1 MYDFG
6 LFFEP
11 TPTIFGGG
19 RLQTVLTL
27 YDALANAGKNVC
39 LVHTDIHSTSSSEP
53 VLYPSDLHCDM
64 SGYNVVYLKDHVG
77 GCGDSDGFICEYII
91 DVDGL
96 YYDFLRSS
104 VGKKTIVFLR
114 NSAAFELLERSVY
127 NVQKRSPN
135 LENIAE
141 VWVWDIFN
149 TANDIQLLESIIFG
163 GGNGCGNG
171 VVKAI
176 PFVWSPLFVEE
187 YMRREK
193 IVYPTITDD
202 FLKKEYVFHISEKN
216 VDNTSSCVFPIV
228 FMNELSKR
236 RIFKNGV
243 VYVNNGDGLI
253 TNSYFQ
259 DNIVKNISQQHSTT
273 YMLNNGENRD
283 EIIRNGGFAFE
294 FIGRERYVDL
304 VMEKTMII
312 THSRFVPFR
321 IGLLDLLWLGIPFI
335 HNSKYLADIGFN
347 MNYYENNSVEMA
359 IDAIK
364 DVNML
369 LYSKQNGDDTVD
381 NISKRFIDRIDN
393 NRKVL
398 LLHFGIYSKKN
409 VDRWSQLLKN
419 M

>member
-27 YDALANAGKNVC
+27 YDALSNAGKNVC
-39 LVHTDIHSTSSSEP
+39 LVHTDIHSSSSSEP
-53 VLYPSDLHCDM
+53 ALYPSDLHCDM
-64 SGYNVVYLKDHVG
+64 SGYNVVFLKDHVG
-77 GCGDSDGFICEYII
+77 GCSERVCEYII
-91 DVDGL
+91 DVDGI

-135 LENIAE
+135 LENVAE

-149 TANDIQLLESIIFG
+149 SVNDIQLLESMIFG
-163 GGNGCGNG
+163 GGNCGGNG
-171 VVKAI
+171 NGCVKTI

-236 RIFKNGV
+236 RIFKNGI
-243 VYVNNGDGLI
+243 VYVNNGDSLI
-253 TNSYFQ
+253 TNHYFQ
-259 DNIVKNISQQHSTT
+259 DNIVKNISQQHSTA
-273 YMLNNGENRD
+273 YMLNNQDNRD
-283 EIIRNGGFAFE
+283 EIIQNGGFAFE

-364 DVNML
+364 DVNMM
-369 LYSKQNGDDTVD
+369 LYCKQNGHDTVD

-409 VDRWSQLLKN
+409 VDRWSELLKN

>member
-39 LVHTDIHSTSSSEP
+39 LVHTDIHSSSSSEP
-53 VLYPSDLHCDM
+53 ALYPSDLHCDM
-64 SGYNVVYLKDHVG
+64 SGYNIVFLKDHVG
-77 GCGDSDGFICEYII
+77 GCSELVCEYII
-91 DVDGL
+91 DVDGI
-96 YYDFLRSS
+96 YYDFLRST

-135 LENIAE
+135 LENVAE

-149 TANDIQLLESIIFG
+149 SVNDIQLLESMIFG
-163 GGNGCGNG
+163 GGNGF
-171 VVKAI
+171 VKAI
-176 PFVWSPLFVEE
+176 PFVWSPIFVEE
-187 YMRREK
+187 YMRHEK
-193 IVYPTITDD
+193 VIYPTITDD

-236 RIFKNGV
+236 KIVKNGI
-243 VYVNNGDGLI
+243 VYVNNGDSLVG
-253 TNSYFQ
+253 NSYFQ
-259 DNIVKNISQQHSTT
+259 DNIVKNISQQHSTA
-273 YMLNNGENRD
+273 YMLNNQENRD

-364 DVNML
+364 DVNMM
-369 LYSKQNGDDTVD
+369 LYCKQNVDDTVD

-393 NRKVL
+393 NRRIL
-398 LLHFGIYSKKN
+398 LLNFGIYSKHN
-409 VDRWSQLLKN
+409 ADRWSELLKN